1 MLECWIKSLDYYLNK
16 MPRKAKK
23 VAEEEEI
30 QQENEEEVVILQKR
44 TRYGRKV
51 KKPVR
56 YEPTE
61 KVEDDYS
68 ESDYTSENDESERIC
83 SESGSGSEYE
93 DSIEGDDSDAD
104 EHGNLKDFVT
114 YREDESEE
122 EEEEELLEESEDEYI
137 TSEDEESE
145 DEENK

>member
-1 MLECWIKSLDYYLNK
+1 
-16 MPRKAKK
+16 MPRKSKK
-23 VAEEEEI
+23 VTEEEEI
-30 QQENEEEVVILQKR
+30 HQENEDVEVVILQKR

-56 YEPTE
+56 YEPVE

-68 ESDYTSENDESERIC
+68 DSEISENDESESIC
-83 SESGSGSEYE
+83 SETGSGSEYE
-93 DSIEGDDSDAD
+93 DSIDGDDSDAD

-114 YREDESEE
+114 YSEDESEE
-122 EEEEELLEESEDEYI
+122 EEELLEDSEDEYI